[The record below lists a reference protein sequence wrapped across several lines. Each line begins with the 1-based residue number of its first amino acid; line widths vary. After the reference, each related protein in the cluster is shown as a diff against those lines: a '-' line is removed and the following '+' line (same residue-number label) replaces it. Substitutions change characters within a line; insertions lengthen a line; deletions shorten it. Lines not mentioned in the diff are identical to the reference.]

1 MLRLSQLLLAAAV
14 FLPAV
19 VSARVHR
26 VHSAVSNVASSVAAA
41 PAEVA
46 PAVAEAAFS
55 VAPAVESDMID
66 GSNIES
72 LFAEINA
79 HPDAVLLGQFE
90 TFKAQFGK
98 KYETAEIEQ
107 NRFQLFQQNMKRAEE
122 LNKSNPSAK
131 FGITQFS
138 DLHPTEFKRQYLTYR
153 PALGDSAV
161 LRQGAPVTQTPA
173 TKGAVPDNWDWRR
186 PNDGRPVGVTAVKD
200 QGQCGSCWAFSAT
213 EEVESMWI
221 LSGKSAQ
228 ILAPEQTVDCDTTD
242 GGCNGGDTVSAYAYI
257 KQTGGLMAESAY
269 PYKAGITGN
278 AGTCRFERSGIKASI
293 KGFTYATPG
302 CDDDCDKQN
311 EDLLKENLYKVG
323 PVSICVD
330 AEPWQMYQSGIL
342 AGAASGCNKAYD
354 ELDHCVQ
361 LVGYGVDPAT
371 HEQFWS
377 VRNSWATS
385 WGEAGYIR
393 LKYGENT
400 CGVADEATIV
410 TI

>member
-1 MLRLSQLLLAAAV
+1 
-14 FLPAV
+14 
-19 VSARVHR
+19 
-26 VHSAVSNVASSVAAA
+26 
-41 PAEVA
+41 
-46 PAVAEAAFS
+46 
-55 VAPAVESDMID
+55 
-66 GSNIES
+66 
-72 LFAEINA
+72 
-79 HPDAVLLGQFE
+79 
-90 TFKAQFGK
+90 
-98 KYETAEIEQ
+98 
-107 NRFQLFQQNMKRAEE
+107 
-122 LNKSNPSAK
+122 
-131 FGITQFS
+131 
-138 DLHPTEFKRQYLTYR
+138 
-153 PALGDSAV
+153 
-161 LRQGAPVTQTPA
+161 
-173 TKGAVPDNWDWRR
+173 VPDNWDWRR

-228 ILAPEQTVDCDTTD
+228 VLAPEQTVDCDTTD

-311 EDLLKENLYKVG
+311 EELLKENLYKVG

-342 AGAASGCNKAYD
+342 AGASSGCNKAYD